1 MHRLPVSLRRL
12 PLLVFIVLLAAA
24 ACQRDESSA
33 SPAADGAREELAQQS
48 LMSGATAAVGSR
60 PQASAGRAAAAPAP
74 SEELRTAP
82 QGGDLP
88 AQMLIRTGSVSV
100 RVDSLE
106 PAVAAVRALAAR
118 LGGFVGNVNVS
129 TGEYEVR
136 SATLELRIPSGR
148 FDEAM
153 GGMAP
158 LGKVEHSSTNVLD
171 VGEEFVDVS
180 ARIANTKRLETRL
193 VQLLAT
199 RTGKLEDV
207 LAVERELARVRE
219 EIERREGRLRFLG
232 ARVELSTLQVTVSEK
247 APVVGNT
254 PGQSVIGRAFVE
266 AWRNFVGLVA
276 WAISSLGVLVP
287 VALLLWLT
295 VRFVARRRR
304 SAR

>member
-1 MHRLPVSLRRL
+1 MFRIPASLRRL
-12 PLLVFIVLLAAA
+12 PLLAVLVLVAVA
-24 ACQRDESSA
+24 ACQRETSDA
-33 SPAADGAREELAQQS
+33 SGAAGGDRAELAQQS
-48 LMSGATAAVGSR
+48 LMNDATAQSRAPAVAER
-60 PQASAGRAAAAPAP
+60 RMAAPAP
-74 SEELRTAP
+74 SQELRTP
-82 QGGDLP
+82 PPGSDLP
-88 AQMLIRTGSVSV
+88 AQMLIRTGNVSV

-106 PAVAAVRALAAR
+106 PAVAAVRALATR
-118 LGGFVGNVNVS
+118 LGGFVGNVSVS

-153 GGMAP
+153 GGMVP
-158 LGKVEHSSTNVLD
+158 LGKVEHSSTSVQD

-180 ARIANTKRLETRL
+180 ARIANAKRLETRL

-232 ARVELSTLQVTVSEK
+232 ARVELSTVQVTVSERV
-247 APVVGNT
+247 PVVGNT

-276 WAISSLGVLVP
+276 WAISAMGVLVP
-287 VALLLWLT
+287 VAILVWG
-295 VRFVARRRR
+295 VIAVARRKRR
-304 SAR
+304 AAA